1 MKKLLPGILSIALL
15 FSAANVA
22 TAGGKGKLYGKEF
35 STVKTAKPENLS
47 KTMGDKTTME
57 NVVLEGTISQVCQA
71 EGCWL
76 KLKNNAGADILIKF
90 KDHAFLVPKD
100 IAGKTAVINGT
111 AVKKVVSVE
120 EQKHM
125 AEDAGAS
132 PSDMAAI
139 TGPKEELRVEAT
151 GVVVK

>member
-1 MKKLLPGILSIALL
+1 MKKLLLGIFSVTLLLSATEI
-15 FSAANVA
+15 A

-35 STVKTAKPENLS
+35 STAKATKPEDLS
-47 KTMGDKTTME
+47 KTMGGKTTME
-57 NVVLEGTISQVCQA
+57 NVVLEGTIAQVCQA

-76 KLKNNAGADILIKF
+76 KLKNTAGQDILIKF

-125 AEDAGAS
+125 AEDAGSS
-132 PSDMAAI
+132 PSDIAAI
-139 TGPKEELRVEAT
+139 TAPKEELRVEAT